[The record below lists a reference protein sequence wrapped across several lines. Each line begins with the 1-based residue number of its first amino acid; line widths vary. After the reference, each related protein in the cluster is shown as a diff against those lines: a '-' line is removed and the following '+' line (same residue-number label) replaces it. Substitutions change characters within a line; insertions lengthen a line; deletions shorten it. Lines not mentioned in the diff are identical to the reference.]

1 MIDQKISDL
10 LQSIDGFDSH
20 QILGKVSK
28 LIGLVIEAS
37 GLNCSMGE
45 MCQIIKPDGSFVD
58 AEVVGF
64 NDQNVLQL
72 IVVMM
77 LLFLLGHICYLF
89 LNLKNLLK
97 KLFWVI

>member
-1 MIDQKISDL
+1 MIDQRISDL

-45 MCQIIKPDGSFVD
+45 M
-58 AEVVGF
+58 
-64 NDQNVLQL
+64 
-72 IVVMM
+72 
-77 LLFLLGHICYLF
+77 
-89 LNLKNLLK
+89 
-97 KLFWVI
+97 